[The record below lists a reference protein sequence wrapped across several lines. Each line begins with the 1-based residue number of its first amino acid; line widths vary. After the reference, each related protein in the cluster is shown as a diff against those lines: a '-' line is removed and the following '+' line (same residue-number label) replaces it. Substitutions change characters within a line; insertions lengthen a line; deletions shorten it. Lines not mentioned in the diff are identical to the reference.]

1 MSRLRFAGNGYR
13 LRLASLRELQA
24 MPGFVP
30 GPGRD
35 CTGNELGERLGI
47 AALYAGHGDE
57 DSARA
62 AALLALAGVPDS
74 PEHRAELGDTFDQVA
89 QLVRAAAS
97 KPHQG
102 AFA

>member
-1 MSRLRFAGNGYR
+1 MLVLGKPIAGGLPAAVY
-13 LRLASLRELQA
+13 
-24 MPGFVP
+24 
-30 GPGRD
+30 
-35 CTGNELGERLGI
+35 GI
-47 AALYAGHGDE
+47 SAEVA
-57 DSARA
+57 ARA